1 MSHIGHLT
9 GAVVGLLLGNVFLKL
24 RNLRSY
30 KTWKKAIWWYSLLVF
45 LLFFIGA
52 IFMNIFYG
60 HNLEEDIDIAKSFR
74 TFDMDGDSLI
84 TADEMMTTMRNLG
97 EPVNYSEV
105 KEAIAE
111 TDLDEDGKLNLKEF
125 HILILN
131 YMKEEKGN

>member
-1 MSHIGHLT
+1 MGHLT

-52 IFMNIFYG
+52 IFMNIFSG
-60 HNLEEDIDIAKSFR
+60 HNLEDDIDFAKSFR
-74 TFDMDGDSLI
+74 TFDIDGDNLI
-84 TADEMMTTMRNLG
+84 TVDEMMITMRNLG

-105 KEAIAE
+105 KEGIAE
-111 TDLDEDGKLNLKEF
+111 FDLDGDGKLNLKEF
-125 HILILN
+125 HSLFLKYI
-131 YMKEEKGN
+131 EEENSN

>member
-1 MSHIGHLT
+1 M
-9 GAVVGLLLGNVFLKL
+9 LGNVFLKL